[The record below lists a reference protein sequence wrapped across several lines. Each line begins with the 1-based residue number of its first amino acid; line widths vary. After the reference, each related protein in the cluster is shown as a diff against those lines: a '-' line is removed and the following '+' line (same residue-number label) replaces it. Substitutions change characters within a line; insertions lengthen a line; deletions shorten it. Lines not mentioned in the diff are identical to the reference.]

1 MSCIFWHFGFL
12 PHIHDLLNQD
22 PQRLSAPCCTWQACT
37 QRGSPPASTSP
48 LSSATAS
55 SPARLAPCWH
65 GSTTASLPSSALT
78 RSYNLQWT
86 FSYRLLSSHVA
97 LGEFNARFFCQFF
110 AISTNFS
117 PSSQFLLCSIPGFCI
132 FHTSELTAWAETSL
146 DLYSRCWAGWTP
158 RPGWMPPSPYS
169 VQESPGPGSWPGAG
183 SAPG

>member
-37 QRGSPPASTSP
+37 QRGSPPASPASTSP

-78 RSYNLQWT
+78 RSYNIPSKLCQW
-86 FSYRLLSSHVA
+86 LLSSLVA
-97 LGEFNARFFCQFF
+97 LDNHFPQSFYYLCWHLNA
-110 AISTNFS
+110 
-117 PSSQFLLCSIPGFCI
+117 
-132 FHTSELTAWAETSL
+132 SELSMKQKQTI
-146 DLYSRCWAGWTP
+146 
-158 RPGWMPPSPYS
+158 
-169 VQESPGPGSWPGAG
+169 
-183 SAPG
+183 